1 MSCHAEP
8 DPLKDAGAISPY
20 VVAGLA
26 GLDPDQLERWRADGL
41 LPASVIN
48 DDPDREEFGEPP
60 WYYLW
65 NEHHRVLGAAKLL
78 ELGLPIA
85 ELPAALARLDE
96 ACPRWAV
103 TLIPKAIEAALPPQI
118 DHKRFFAER
127 WHEGPLGKLNGF
139 SDAVDLD
146 PHIGKGDPTARG
158 RGVDACMLAGFY
170 RGGLSVERIAAD
182 YRFPPS
188 QIRRII
194 EFEQALRSSEIV
206 DAPAAG

>member
-20 VVAGLA
+20 VVAGLS

-41 LPASVIN
+41 LPASLIN

-78 ELGLPIA
+78 ELGLPTA
-85 ELPAALARLDE
+85 ELPAALARLDK

-103 TLIPKAIEAALPPQI
+103 ALIPKAIEAALPPQI

-127 WHEGPLGKLNGF
+127 WHEGPLGKLYSFADVVEMMPGRCD
-139 SDAVDLD
+139 SE
-146 PHIGKGDPTARG
+146 PTVRG
-158 RGVDACMLAGFY
+158 RRIRASMLWLEYPPAAGDEK
-170 RGGLSVERIAAD
+170 LAAD
-182 YRFPPS
+182 YS
-188 QIRRII
+188 LTAYQVRRAV
-194 EFEQALRSSEIV
+194 EFENILRAAEQV
-206 DAPAAG
+206 HAPAAG

>member
-8 DPLKDAGAISPY
+8 NPLKDAGAISPY

-41 LPASVIN
+41 LPASEIN

-85 ELPAALARLDE
+85 ELPAALARLDA

-103 TLIPKAIEAALPPQI
+103 TLIPKAIEAALPPQV

-127 WHEGPLGKLNGF
+127 WHEGPLGKLYSFADVVEMMPGRCD
-139 SDAVDLD
+139 SE
-146 PHIGKGDPTARG
+146 PTVRG
-158 RGVDACMLAGFY
+158 RRIRASMLWLEYPPAAGDEK
-170 RGGLSVERIAAD
+170 LAAD
-182 YRFPPS
+182 YSLTPY
-188 QIRRII
+188 QVRRAV
-194 EFEQALRSSEIV
+194 EFENILRAAEQVHAS
-206 DAPAAG
+206 AAG

>member
-20 VVAGLA
+20 VVAGLS

-41 LPASVIN
+41 LPASEIN

-60 WYYLW
+60 WYYSW

-85 ELPAALARLDE
+85 ELPAALARLDK

-103 TLIPKAIEAALPPQI
+103 TLIPKAIESALPPQI

-127 WHEGPLGKLNGF
+127 WHEGPLGKLYSFADVVEMMPGRCD
-139 SDAVDLD
+139 SEPTVRGRRIRASMLWLEY
-146 PHIGKGDPTARG
+146 PPTAG
-158 RGVDACMLAGFY
+158 DEKL
-170 RGGLSVERIAAD
+170 AAD
-182 YRFPPS
+182 YS
-188 QIRRII
+188 LTAYQVRRAV
-194 EFEQALRSSEIV
+194 EFENILRAAEQVHAS
-206 DAPAAG
+206 AAG

>member
-1 MSCHAEP
+1 MSCHADP

-20 VVAGLA
+20 VVAGLS

-41 LPASVIN
+41 LPASLIN

-78 ELGLPIA
+78 ELGLPA
-85 ELPAALARLDE
+85 VELPAALARLDE

-103 TLIPKAIEAALPPQI
+103 TLIPKAIESALPPQI

-127 WHEGPLGKLNGF
+127 WHEGPLGKLYSFADVVEMMPGRCD
-139 SDAVDLD
+139 SEPTVRGRRIRASMLWLEY
-146 PHIGKGDPTARG
+146 PPTAG
-158 RGVDACMLAGFY
+158 DEKL
-170 RGGLSVERIAAD
+170 AAD
-182 YRFPPS
+182 YS
-188 QIRRII
+188 LTAYQVRRAV
-194 EFEQALRSSEIV
+194 EFENILRAAEQVHAS
-206 DAPAAG
+206 AAG

>member
-20 VVAGLA
+20 VVAGLS

-41 LPASVIN
+41 LPASEIN

-85 ELPAALARLDE
+85 ELPAALARLDK

-103 TLIPKAIEAALPPQI
+103 MLIPKAIESALPPQI

-127 WHEGPLGKLNGF
+127 WHEGPLGKLYSFADVVEMMPGRCD
-139 SDAVDLD
+139 SEPTVRGRRIRASMLWLEY
-146 PHIGKGDPTARG
+146 PPTAG
-158 RGVDACMLAGFY
+158 DEKL
-170 RGGLSVERIAAD
+170 AAD
-182 YRFPPS
+182 YS
-188 QIRRII
+188 LTAYQVRRAV
-194 EFEQALRSSEIV
+194 EFENILRAAEQVHAS
-206 DAPAAG
+206 AAG

>member
-8 DPLKDAGAISPY
+8 DPLKDEGAISPY
-20 VVAGLA
+20 VVAGLS
-26 GLDPDQLERWRADGL
+26 GLDPDQLERWRADSR
-41 LPASVIN
+41 LPASEIN

-103 TLIPKAIEAALPPQI
+103 TLVPKAIEAALPPQI

-127 WHEGPLGKLNGF
+127 WHEGPLGLLYSFADVVEMMPGRCD
-139 SDAVDLD
+139 SE
-146 PHIGKGDPTARG
+146 PTVRG
-158 RGVDACMLAGFY
+158 RRIRASMLWLEYPPAAGDEK
-170 RGGLSVERIAAD
+170 LAAD
-182 YRFPPS
+182 YS
-188 QIRRII
+188 LTAYQVRRAV
-194 EFEQALRSSEIV
+194 EFENILRAAEQVHAS
-206 DAPAAG
+206 AAG